1 MGELDLF
8 LQIVQ
13 VKGHACLISNQY
25 IKTALRNRSSYSVS
39 VCTTGVSGEYRGQV
53 EIWATVTYFLNNG

>member
-1 MGELDLF
+1 MGDLDLF
-8 LQIVQ
+8 LQIVH

-25 IKTALRNRSSYSVS
+25 IKTALGNRSSYSVL

-53 EIWATVTYFLNNG
+53 EI

>member
-1 MGELDLF
+1 MGDLDLF

-25 IKTALRNRSSYSVS
+25 IKTALRNRSSYSVP
-39 VCTTGVSGEYRGQV
+39 TGVSGEYRGQV
-53 EIWATVTYFLNNG
+53 EIQATVTYFLKNG